1 MIIWTRIGQHIS
13 ARIDMSA
20 GDRVMK
26 NLSNEQWA
34 EVKRNRI
41 LNLHDSEDPKT
52 DMQLALDRI
61 TALEDMLAKA
71 IAEIQGEG
79 K

>member
-1 MIIWTRIGQHIS
+1 MIIWTRLGQHIS

-26 NLSNEQWA
+26 NLSNEQ
-34 EVKRNRI
+34 
-41 LNLHDSEDPKT
+41 PKT